1 MGENQKKLQTGNQ
14 IMTDKLI
21 KLCDESEEWEY
32 LEWCTR
38 FPERKPSAQ
47 AKTKAEIAQEL
58 YQWREY
64 ATQQSKTIATLNSEI
79 QILQGIKRS

>member
-1 MGENQKKLQTGNQ
+1 
-14 IMTDKLI
+14 MTDKLI
-21 KLCDESEEWEY
+21 KLCDESEAWEY

-38 FPERKPSAQ
+38 FPERRPSEN
-47 AKTKAEIAQEL
+47 AKTKAQIAQGL

-79 QILQGIKRS
+79 YILRNIGATNV